1 MLIIRFFAGY
11 VHLKRPDD
19 LTWLPHTFLK
29 DLPDLGESRPITPA
43 EWDQVKIKLKKSF
56 KPIFILKTI
65 LSVFLQPML
74 LQVYNITQLVLEY
87 FHKKNE
93 YVNYTELAGDFF
105 QTTLSWLTREGRAL
119 NPGNI
124 KSSIPA

>member
-1 MLIIRFFAGY
+1 MLF
-11 VHLKRPDD
+11 
-19 LTWLPHTFLK
+19 
-29 DLPDLGESRPITPA
+29 
-43 EWDQVKIKLKKSF
+43 
-56 KPIFILKTI
+56 
-65 LSVFLQPML
+65 
-74 LQVYNITQLVLEY
+74 QVYNITQLVLEY

-124 KSSIPA
+124 KIKYTCLIIWKCLIPTNTVL

>member
-1 MLIIRFFAGY
+1 MLSIRFFAGY

-43 EWDQVKIKLKKSF
+43 EWDQVKIKLKKSILQAHSHF
-56 KPIFILKTI
+56 ENSFFQPI
-65 LSVFLQPML
+65 L

-119 NPGNI
+119 NPGKM
-124 KSSIPA
+124 KSST